1 MRHRVFRV
9 LLPVW
14 GLLFFASCSVH
25 KQVAYFQDVK
35 GDTIQEIAMP
45 VADPKPITLKP
56 EDKISIVVNSQDP
69 QLNPLFNLPITQ
81 PYLGDNSWIS
91 TNSREYVSV
100 YTLDPQGNI
109 DFPVLGNLH
118 VEGMTRSDVAS
129 YIKNEL
135 ENKKLLQNPV
145 VTVEYKNLGFSVLG
159 EVNQPGRFSIDQEH
173 VTLLE
178 GLSMAGDLTIHG
190 RRTDITVLREENGQQ
205 KVYPVN
211 LCSAK
216 ELYASPA
223 YYLQQ
228 NDVVYVRPLPAK
240 ARQATAAGNTVLQ
253 PSFWISLASLFTT
266 IAALIVPI
274 VM

>member
-1 MRHRVFRV
+1 MRHRVFRA

-45 VADPKPITLKP
+45 VADPTPITLKP

-178 GLSMAGDLTIHG
+178 GLSMAGDF
-190 RRTDITVLREENGQQ
+190 
-205 KVYPVN
+205 PVN

>member
-1 MRHRVFRV
+1 M
-9 LLPVW
+9 
-14 GLLFFASCSVH
+14 
-25 KQVAYFQDVK
+25 
-35 GDTIQEIAMP
+35 
-45 VADPKPITLKP
+45 
-56 EDKISIVVNSQDP
+56 
-69 QLNPLFNLPITQ
+69 
-81 PYLGDNSWIS
+81 
-91 TNSREYVSV
+91 SV